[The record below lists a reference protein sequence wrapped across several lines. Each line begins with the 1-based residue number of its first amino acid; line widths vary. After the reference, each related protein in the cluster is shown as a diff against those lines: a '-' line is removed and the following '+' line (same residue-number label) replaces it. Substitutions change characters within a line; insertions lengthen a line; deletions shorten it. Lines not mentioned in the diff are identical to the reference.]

1 MDASH
6 FTYPPPASDT
16 LERLRSSLQRLNEVA
31 AMVDIPFAEHLR
43 QALRAGCEHFG
54 LPYGIVS
61 HVAGNDYTL
70 LSQVSPPD
78 TLRDGQAFALGQTY
92 CVLTLQGTEVMA
104 IHHMGTSDHRGH
116 PCYDAFGLETYIGVP
131 LLVAGRVYGTL
142 NFSSPQPYDRVF
154 DDMDRNFIVLMSR
167 WIGSV
172 IERKLSDDRIR
183 ASERRYRSLFMHMQ
197 EGLVFF
203 KVVEAA
209 GQVVD
214 LIYGE
219 TNPAFERLMMLG
231 DVRGK
236 RLSEVFAGQ
245 TAHLQDFLERCG
257 RVIREGIAEVYELYF
272 EPLQKWYGISL
283 YCPEPGAVVSV
294 FHDITSRKHH
304 EARILELANVD
315 SLTGLPNRRMLE
327 SRLDQCHSQA
337 VRSHRAFAL
346 LFLDLDNFKV
356 VNDSLGHEV
365 GDQLLVSVTQR
376 MKTILRAE
384 DTLARVGGDEFVII
398 LSEVVSE
405 NDAKL
410 VARKIL
416 DTLQPP
422 HWIAGHEIH
431 AHASIGIAVY
441 PQCGARDAATLMG
454 MADQAMYEA
463 KRAGRNGIHLF
474 HSQMGPGTV
483 TTLAGLT
490 P

>member
-1 MDASH
+1 LPEKINPMDASH

-31 AMVDIPFAEHLR
+31 AMVDIPFEEHLR

-104 IHHMGTSDHRGH
+104 IHHMGTSEYQGH

-131 LLVAGRVYGTL
+131 LVVAGRVYGTL

-183 ASERRYRSLFMHMQ
+183 ASERRYRSLFMNMQ

-203 KVVEAA
+203 KVVEEA

-214 LIYGE
+214 LIYRE
-219 TNPAFERLMMLG
+219 TNPAFEMLLQLG
-231 DVRGK
+231 DVQGK
-236 RLSEVFAGQ
+236 LLSEVFAGQ
-245 TAHLQDFLERCG
+245 AAHLQDFLERCG
-257 RVIREGIAEVYELYF
+257 RVIREGSAEVYELYF

-283 YCPEPGAVVSV
+283 YCPEPGAVISV
-294 FHDITSRKHH
+294 FQDISSRKHH

-327 SRLDQCHSQA
+327 SRLDQCFSQA
-337 VRSHRAFAL
+337 VRSGRAFAL

-356 VNDSLGHEV
+356 VNDTLGHEV
-365 GDQLLVSVTQR
+365 GDQLLVSVAQR
-376 MKTILRAE
+376 LKNSLRAE

-398 LSEVVSE
+398 LSEVAFE

-410 VARKIL
+410 AAQKIL

-422 HWIAGHEIH
+422 LWIAGHEVY
-431 AHASIGIAVY
+431 AHASIGIGVY
-441 PQCGARDAATLMG
+441 PQSGARDAATLMG

-463 KRAGRNGIHLF
+463 KRAGRNGFHLF
-474 HSQMGPGTV
+474 RG
-483 TTLAGLT
+483 
-490 P
+490 